1 MTFGM
6 IIFNQNFFKK
16 NAKLCY
22 MDTFKTV
29 HNKIKYVYKDIAN
42 DVEKRFNTSSFK
54 IRNLMK

>member
-1 MTFGM
+1 
-6 IIFNQNFFKK
+6 
-16 NAKLCY
+16 